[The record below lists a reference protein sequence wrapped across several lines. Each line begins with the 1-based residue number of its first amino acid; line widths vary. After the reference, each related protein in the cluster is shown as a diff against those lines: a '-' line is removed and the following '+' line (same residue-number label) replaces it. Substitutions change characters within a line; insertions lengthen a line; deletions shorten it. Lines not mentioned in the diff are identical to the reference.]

1 MLRSCRRR
9 DARTR
14 GSVLS
19 LDPNSRSNTTRGLFS
34 AISGSVGV
42 SHDSVLLYAQL
53 YPTSQAPTR
62 LLSSTV
68 SCSDDSWVS
77 CSWAFAAI

>member
-1 MLRSCRRR
+1 
-9 DARTR
+9 
-14 GSVLS
+14 VLS

-42 SHDSVLLYAQL
+42 SHDSVRCTRS

-68 SCSDDSWVS
+68 SCSDDNWVS
-77 CSWAFAAI
+77 VLVGLRGT

>member
-1 MLRSCRRR
+1 MLRSRRRR

-19 LDPNSRSNTTRGLFS
+19 LAPNRRSNTTRGLFS

-42 SHDSVLLYAQL
+42 SHDSVLL
-53 YPTSQAPTR
+53 
-62 LLSSTV
+62 
-68 SCSDDSWVS
+68 
-77 CSWAFAAI
+77 